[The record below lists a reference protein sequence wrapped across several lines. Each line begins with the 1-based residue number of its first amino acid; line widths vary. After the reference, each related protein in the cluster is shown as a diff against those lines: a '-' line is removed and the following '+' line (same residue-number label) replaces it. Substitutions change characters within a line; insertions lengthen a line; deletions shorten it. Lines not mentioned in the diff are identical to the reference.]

1 METSAIINIIGLLF
15 DIIGVI
21 LLFFYEPPKP
31 EIDAILLESAPSLE
45 DREKVRDIKKK
56 ISYLAL
62 LLIITGFIIQ
72 MISTFFIIPRIDRI
86 DHYHCNYYPK
96 ILTLKLDSIY
106 QIDENHT
113 LNSQVDKL
121 TSEIKC
127 YKDSLCDYR
136 LLLKK

>member
-1 METSAIINIIGLLF
+1 MKTSAIINIIGLLF

-86 DHYHCNYYPK
+86 NRYNGIYYPK
-96 ILTLKLDSIY
+96 IFIIKLDSIY
-106 QIDENHT
+106 QINENRN
-113 LNSQVDKL
+113 LNSQVDEL
-121 TSEIKC
+121 ISEIKF
-127 YKDSLCDYR
+127 YKDSLCDFR
-136 LLLKK
+136 LFIKE

>member
-1 METSAIINIIGLLF
+1 MKTSAIINIIGLLF

-45 DREKVRDIKKK
+45 DREKVRDIIKK

-72 MISTFFIIPRIDRI
+72 MISTF
-86 DHYHCNYYPK
+86 
-96 ILTLKLDSIY
+96 LL
-106 QIDENHT
+106 
-113 LNSQVDKL
+113 
-121 TSEIKC
+121 
-127 YKDSLCDYR
+127 SLE
-136 LLLKK
+136 LIE

>member
-86 DHYHCNYYPK
+86 NRYNGIYYPK
-96 ILTLKLDSIY
+96 IFIIKLDSIY
-106 QIDENHT
+106 QINENRN
-113 LNSQVDKL
+113 LNSQVDEL
-121 TSEIKC
+121 ISEIKF
-127 YKDSLCDYR
+127 YKDSLCDFR
-136 LLLKK
+136 LFIKE